1 MDPNHTLASLRQ
13 ALIDEDHE
21 AYTEALEALLEWE
34 RSGGCM
40 PDWPEPDAVQPD
52 RSAKLRQWLCQLV
65 ETALLVESE
74 VLELLP
80 LLERAGL
87 LRLGHT
93 LTMKLA
99 RFAFGRTP
107 KPPYH
112 P

>member
-1 MDPNHTLASLRQ
+1 MDPNLTLEALRQ

-21 AYTEALEALLEWE
+21 AYTEALEALLKRE
-34 RSGGCM
+34 RSGGFI
-40 PDWPEPDAVQPD
+40 PDWPDAVQPD
-52 RSAKLRQWLCQLV
+52 RGAKLRQWLRQLV

-80 LLERAGL
+80 PLERAGL

-99 RFAFGRTP
+99 RFVFGRTP
-107 KPPYH
+107 EPPYH

>member
-1 MDPNHTLASLRQ
+1 
-13 ALIDEDHE
+13 
-21 AYTEALEALLEWE
+21 
-34 RSGGCM
+34 
-40 PDWPEPDAVQPD
+40 
-52 RSAKLRQWLCQLV
+52 
-65 ETALLVESE
+65 

-99 RFAFGRTP
+99 RFVFGRTP